1 VNKGESNPDGRVHH
15 HAVTTGLCPSG
26 EVKCTACHC
35 VLCFLWLFELLS
47 PSSGLCGAAKKK
59 RKSTACPPTKKKKK
73 KKKEREGPV
82 CVLVPDVPAG
92 CTCMCREGRRGHLV
106 SLLSVCGGGERV
118 GGGWGVCMRHHAY
131 TLSGTCLLV

>member
-1 VNKGESNPDGRVHH
+1 MNKGESNPDGRVHH

-82 CVLVPDVPAG
+82 CVLVPVMFRRGARACVGKEGVDTLLVCSQCVG
-92 CTCMCREGRRGHLV
+92 EGREWV
-106 SLLSVCGGGERV
+106 EV
-118 GGGWGVCMRHHAY
+118 GVCACVTMRIH
-131 TLSGTCLLV
+131 